1 MDDGDSATIGDG
13 RYAIDQRIGVG
24 GCGAVFLALDTV
36 LNRWVAIKRVEM
48 EGGLSD
54 PFQEARQLASL
65 QHPNIV
71 TIHDFLR
78 CNGEVF
84 VVMEYVAGQNLNEL
98 TEAMSI
104 EDFTYLARQCLEAL
118 SAAHSIGMVHRDIKP
133 ANIMVAPT
141 ASGGFQVKLLDFGL
155 AKVLSEPSLQT
166 IDHSGAITGSIHTM
180 SPEQLSRQPI
190 DHRADLYAIGCVF
203 YKALSLRFPFTGA
216 DVPSLIAAHLQHDH
230 AALAELRPDLPA
242 PLADWVENLFAY
254 NKDERP
260 LTAAEALANL
270 DRLGKPAP
278 PVKRPDNSG
287 KPSLVNPNPPSS
299 PKKQK
304 APPKSEPAPVGTTT
318 KTPFHR
324 TQNFVVTMVA
334 VTAVSATVIVLAL
347 TGHLGGGGSRP
358 VGFAK
363 KEKVQPK
370 PVEKTTFK
378 STERGEIKDMVGKK
392 ITVTG
397 DIDRLERDDK
407 GRYLIFKD
415 SDPRRDVMVFFD
427 PATTEVSEW
436 VLKRK
441 FTGQKVRA
449 TGTVKLDGTRLLLE
463 LFSLDDLKLHADAPP
478 TGN

>member
-1 MDDGDSATIGDG
+1 MDDGVSVSKRQGISGVVTLTLQALSDG
-13 RYAIDQRIGVG
+13 LPTAFCAS
-24 GCGAVFLALDTV
+24 GCPAKPACGVFLAGTV
-36 LNRWVAIKRVEM
+36 TDISPPDGSFV
-48 EGGLSD
+48 D
-54 PFQEARQLASL
+54 P
-65 QHPNIV
+65 
-71 TIHDFLR
+71 
-78 CNGEVF
+78 G
-84 VVMEYVAGQNLNEL
+84 
-98 TEAMSI
+98 
-104 EDFTYLARQCLEAL
+104 
-118 SAAHSIGMVHRDIKP
+118 
-133 ANIMVAPT
+133 
-141 ASGGFQVKLLDFGL
+141 
-155 AKVLSEPSLQT
+155 
-166 IDHSGAITGSIHTM
+166 
-180 SPEQLSRQPI
+180 
-190 DHRADLYAIGCVF
+190 
-203 YKALSLRFPFTGA
+203 
-216 DVPSLIAAHLQHDH
+216 
-230 AALAELRPDLPA
+230 
-242 PLADWVENLFAY
+242 
-254 NKDERP
+254 
-260 LTAAEALANL
+260 LANL

-347 TGHLGGGGSRP
+347 TGHLGGGASRP

-378 STERGEIKDMVGKK
+378 STERGEIKDMIGKK

-415 SDPRRDVMVFFD
+415 SDPNRDVMVFFD
-427 PATTEVSEW
+427 PATEVSEW

-441 FTGQKVRA
+441 FAGQKVRA

-463 LFSLDDLKLHADAPP
+463 LISMDDLKLHADAPP